1 MTKWWWRFIPGRRR
15 KTRKLEKRRVE
26 VLSSITGDRL
36 RVELMA
42 QRPRLENDPLTLE
55 EALTTYQRGTY
66 LLNYCQNRL
75 TEAEQ
80 RIQVLEGE
88 KLQDYRIS

>member
-1 MTKWWWRFIPGRRR
+1 MQAPFFEITTMTEPAAPESYESALKE
-15 KTRKLEKRRVE
+15 LEGQ
-26 VLSSITGDRL
+26 LN
-36 RVELMA
+36 
-42 QRPRLENDPLTLE
+42 RLENDPLTLE
-55 EALTTYQRGTY
+55 EALATYQRGTY